1 MIVFVNVDNLL
12 AFVLMVFVMKLVI
25 VDVYL

>member
-1 MIVFVNVDNLL
+1 MIVFINVDNLL

>member
-1 MIVFVNVDNLL
+1 MIVFFNVDNLL

>member
-1 MIVFVNVDNLL
+1 MIVFVNVGILL

-25 VDVYL
+25 VNVYL

>member
-1 MIVFVNVDNLL
+1 MIVFVNVDTLL

-25 VDVYL
+25 VNEYL